1 MSLNPTTEHFDV
13 IIVGSGVAGALAAD
27 RLVKKGKNVC
37 IIEAGGFAT
46 DERNRDRMLD
56 YYVGSPSK
64 ATDAPICGD
73 EVLAE
78 QPNPRR
84 SPDGLNIDK
93 LPDGAN
99 YYYFPPDYATP
110 NDPQKRDKFLSYYER
125 VVGGSTWHWQGIYVR
140 MIPSDFTMSDFGIDT
155 SKLTSDPGNFSL
167 DWPLRIRS
175 SNLTTSRPNRSLA
188 FPAIRRTN
196 VCTGASG
203 ATGSGR
209 SPIRCH
215 RSSRVILIGRSHRL
229 SGRSASRSA
238 PRYPKSM
245 SKG

>member
-37 IIEAGGFAT
+37 IIEAGGYAT

-64 ATDAPICGD
+64 ATDAPFCGD

-84 SPDGLNIDK
+84 SPDGLNIEK

-99 YYYFPPDYATP
+99 YYYYPPDYATP

-155 SKLTSDPGNFSL
+155 SKLTSD
-167 DWPLRIRS
+167 
-175 SNLTTSRPNRSLA
+175 PNRSLA